1 MNKTL
6 AMVIALYDYA
16 DNQTKELYKE
26 QKQNRDELLKLIA
39 LLLLTYDVVD
49 DKVNIPT
56 KEKTLLLSFISKCAK
71 SQCSHEEKI
80 LTNILKNTVTQT
92 WGYYNYNYKQRDVL
106 ELIKKDF
113 KGKSFSDRIWDN
125 GDEIAKELEKKL
137 NRFIKGEINVS
148 QIKAEINKTYNKGAY
163 NTKRLVD
170 TEVSNCMNNAFMRF
184 CKETDVKH
192 IKRNATLDSRTCEDC
207 IDEDGKVYEL
217 RNAPMLPSHPFVDAS
232 MRFWISLIGA
242 ILLNNPNFRT
252 GSCREIAISPVLF
265 IMQKNNRKDR
275 YR

>member
-1 MNKTL
+1 MNKKTL

-16 DNQTKELYKE
+16 DEQTKELYKE

-56 KEKTLLLSFISKCAK
+56 KEKAPLLLFISKCAK
-71 SQCSHEEKI
+71 SQCSNEEKI

-207 IDEDGKVYEL
+207 MDEDGKVYEL
-217 RNAPMLPSHPFVDAS
+217 RNAPMLPEHPNCRCFYEIVD
-232 MRFWISLIGA
+232 
-242 ILLNNPNFRT
+242 
-252 GSCREIAISPVLF
+252 
-265 IMQKNNRKDR
+265 
-275 YR
+275 

>member
-1 MNKTL
+1 MNKKTL

-39 LLLLTYDVVD
+39 LLLLTYDVID

-56 KEKTLLLSFISKCAK
+56 KEKTLLLSFIAKTTK
-71 SQCSHEEKI
+71 SQCLHEEKI

-113 KGKSFSDRIWDN
+113 KGKSFSDRVWDN

-163 NTKRLVD
+163 NTKRLV
-170 TEVSNCMNNAFMRF
+170 TNEVARLQREAFYSF
-184 CKETDVKH
+184 CKETDVKKVIRH
-192 IKRNATLDSRTCEDC
+192 TALDNRVCSDC
-207 IDEDGKVYEL
+207 SPYEGKVYTLEEYHRL
-217 RNAPMLPSHPFVDAS
+217 DFHILCRCIFDIVD
-232 MRFWISLIGA
+232 
-242 ILLNNPNFRT
+242 
-252 GSCREIAISPVLF
+252 
-265 IMQKNNRKDR
+265 
-275 YR
+275 